1 MKSFKFFIIS
11 GLVLLFT
18 SEMIY
23 DFIKIYSD
31 QSINISLFDDSESK
45 ETEKD
50 DDIEK
55 DKLNPRF
62 LIFSTVKCA
71 NSVSNNIITTDFILL
86 SSPQLEI
93 TTPPPDYYFA

>member
-1 MKSFKFFIIS
+1 MKLFKFFIIS

-31 QSINISLFDDSESK
+31 QSINISVFDDSESK

-55 DKLNPRF
+55 DKFNSRI
-62 LIFSTVKCA
+62 LIFSSLKLI
-71 NSVSNNIITTDFILL
+71 NLVSNKFNSTEFILF
-86 SSPQLEI
+86 SNPQLEI
-93 TTPPPDYYFA
+93 NSPPPDYYFA